1 MNYSVIIYVIG
12 LQLQFTAGFMM
23 IPELVGNIY
32 HEKNALYFLVVAAA
46 CLLIGTLLRLKKPK
60 DRKMHAKEGMII
72 VALGWI
78 VLSLVGAFPFFLSGE
93 IPDYTDAVFETA
105 SGFTTTGASILKN
118 VEALS
123 HCMLFWRSF
132 THWLGGMGVLV
143 FILAITPSGADSMYL
158 MKAESPGPSVD
169 KLVPRVRTTAFYLY
183 AIYFA
188 MTAAEVIILICGKMS
203 IFDAFCLSF
212 GTAGTGGFSTKASGI
227 ADYNVFCQTVIT
239 VFMMLFGVNFK
250 VYFLLVCRKFKD
262 ALKAEEVKWYLGI
275 YAAAVT
281 IITLSIINSVGS
293 FGKSLSQASFQAASI
308 MTTTGYA
315 TADFNLWGTLP
326 QAILVMLMFI
336 GACAGS
342 TGGGMKVSRVMIY
355 FKQVKNEV
363 SYLIHPRSVK
373 RVTIDKKALDDTTLR
388 TASAFI
394 AAYFLIFG
402 ASFIAVCV
410 DGFDFTSSFTSVAA
424 TINNIGPGLGTVGP
438 YGGYADF
445 SAPSKWVFIF
455 DMITGRLEIFPM
467 LILFTPSTWRRK

>member
-1 MNYSVIIYVIG
+1 MNYSVIFYVIG
-12 LQLQFTAGFMM
+12 LLLQFTAGFMM

-32 HEKNALYFLVVAAA
+32 HEKNAAYFLVVAAA
-46 CLLIGTLLRLKKPK
+46 SLLIGTLLRLKKPK
-60 DRKMHAKEGMII
+60 DKKMHAKEGMII
-72 VALGWI
+72 VALGWL

-93 IPDYTDAVFETA
+93 IKSYTDAVFETA

-118 VEALS
+118 VEAMS

-188 MTAAEVIILICGKMS
+188 MTAVEVIILICGSMS
-203 IFDAFCLSF
+203 VFDAFCISF
-212 GTAGTGGFSTKASGI
+212 GTAGTGGFSTRASGI

-239 VFMMLFGVNFK
+239 VFMMLFGMNFK
-250 VYFLLVCRKFKD
+250 LYFLLVCRKFKD
-262 ALKAEEVKWYLGI
+262 AFKIEEIRWYLGI
-275 YAAAVT
+275 YFGAVA
-281 IITLSIINSVGS
+281 IIVLSIINDVGS
-293 FGKSLSQASFQAASI
+293 FGKSLSHASFQAASI
-308 MTTTGYA
+308 MTTTGFA
-315 TADFNLWGTLP
+315 TTDFNLWETLP

-342 TGGGMKVSRVMIY
+342 TGGGFKVSRIMIY
-355 FKQVKNEV
+355 FKEVKNEV

-373 RVTIDKKALDDTTLR
+373 RVTMDGKAVPDTTLR
-388 TASAFI
+388 TANAFI
-394 AAYFLIFG
+394 AAYFLIF
-402 ASFIAVCV
+402 ATSFLIVCV
-410 DGFDFTSSFTSVAA
+410 DGFDFTSSFTSIAA

-438 YGGYADF
+438 YGGYSAF
-445 SAPSKWVFIF
+445 SIPSKWVFVF
-455 DMITGRLEIFPM
+455 DMIAGRLEIFPM

>member
-1 MNYSVIIYVIG
+1 MNYSVIVYVIG
-12 LQLQFTAGFMM
+12 LLLQFTAGFMM
-23 IPELVGNIY
+23 IPEVVGNIY
-32 HEKNALYFLVVAAA
+32 HEKNAVYFLVVAAA
-46 CLLIGTLLRLKKPK
+46 CLLIGTLLRLKKPS

-72 VALGWI
+72 VALGWL

-93 IPDYTDAVFETA
+93 IPSYTDAVFETA
-105 SGFTTTGASILKN
+105 SGFTTTGASILRD

-188 MTAAEVIILICGKMS
+188 MTIIEIIILICGGMS
-203 IFDAFCLSF
+203 IFDSFCLSF
-212 GTAGTGGFSTKASGI
+212 GTAGTGGFSIRASGI

-239 VFMMLFGVNFK
+239 IFMMLFGVNFK
-250 VYFLLVCRKFKD
+250 VYFLIVCRKFKD
-262 ALKAEEVKWYLGI
+262 AFKAEEVKWYFGI
-275 YAAAVT
+275 YAVAVT
-281 IITLSIINSVGS
+281 VIVISIINSVGS
-293 FGKSLSQASFQAASI
+293 FGKALSQASFQAASI

-315 TADFNLWGTLP
+315 TTDFNLWGTLP

-342 TGGGMKVSRVMIY
+342 TGGGMKVSRIMIY
-355 FKQVKNEV
+355 FKEVKNEI

-373 RVTIDKKALDDTTLR
+373 RVTMDGKSVGDTTLR
-388 TASAFI
+388 TANAFI
-394 AAYFLIFG
+394 GAYFLIF
-402 ASFIAVCV
+402 ALSFLIVCA
-410 DGFDFTSSFTSVAA
+410 DGFDFTSSFTSIAA
-424 TINNIGPGLGTVGP
+424 TINNIGPGLGVVGP
-438 YGGYADF
+438 YGGYSAF
-445 SAPSKWVFIF
+445 SIPSKWVFIF

-467 LILFTPSTWRRK
+467 LILFTPSTWRKK